1 MLVNTSKHLHMRAFN
16 RENMEFILK
25 MAALMAGS
33 REALKKDIKKPGRV
47 VKQFVDVI
55 FKIIRF

>member
-1 MLVNTSKHLHMRAFN
+1 MRAFN